1 MLVSNFIKTGRVMF
15 PSQGAEQLINQ
26 IVNFGVEKHDD
37 LADALSI
44 LILDFIENPVF
55 WARIMFI

>member
-1 MLVSNFIKTGRVMF
+1 MF